1 MVSVDHGCG
10 AHSNVPTED
19 RAEELPAPVW
29 ETIEWDAPISC
40 STEPAVADRQP
51 AHLSEI
57 QEVRQVVA
65 AFVAAGADE
74 SVQRVIT
81 AVHRLSRRLNRWYDR
96 QFAALGI
103 TTGEWTVLE
112 RLARS
117 PDEAPLTPGELAEAA
132 NVAPSSM
139 THRLDRMVERGLI
152 ERVGRP
158 GQPGT
163 RPGPADRRRLRAVRA
178 GHPRGRPGRGGPAGG
193 ADRRGRCNPGRA
205 AGGRNRLHRHS
216 EPPAVAGGRQRGV
229 LSTCN

>member
-1 MVSVDHGCG
+1 M
-10 AHSNVPTED
+10 
-19 RAEELPAPVW
+19 
-29 ETIEWDAPISC
+29 
-40 STEPAVADRQP
+40 ADRQP
-51 AHLSEI
+51 AHLTEI

-103 TTGEWTVLE
+103 TSGEWTVLE

-152 ERVGRP
+152 ERS
-158 GQPGT
+158 
-163 RPGPADRRRLRAVRA
+163 ADPDNRVRVRVRLTDAGYGLYARAIREADVVEADLLA
-178 GHPRGRPGRGGPAGG
+178 GLTARQVQTLAELLEKVLAGLDD
-193 ADRRGRCNPGRA
+193 AD
-205 AGGRNRLHRHS
+205 L
-216 EPPAVAGGRQRGV
+216 
-229 LSTCN
+229 